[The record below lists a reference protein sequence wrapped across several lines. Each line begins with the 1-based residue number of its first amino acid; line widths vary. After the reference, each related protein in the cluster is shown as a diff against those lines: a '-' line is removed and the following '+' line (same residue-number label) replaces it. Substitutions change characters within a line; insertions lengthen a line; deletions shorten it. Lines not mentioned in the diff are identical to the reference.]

1 MLCKNCG
8 AQIADNSV
16 FCTNCGFRVQPV
28 SEVVQQNAAVTAEQ
42 MPIQTEQAV
51 QESATAENAAQ
62 AEAAQES
69 ATTESTAQA
78 EAAQESVAAE
88 NTVQAEPIQESEE
101 AENGV
106 QAENAAQEGAVDGQ
120 AQPSGEPNGQ
130 AQADSMPGEQPQMN
144 GVPNGQMPYGQ
155 PQMNGVPNGQMP
167 YGQPQMNGV
176 PNGQMPYGQPQMN
189 SMPNGQPQA
198 GSIPNGQMPYGQPQM
213 NGVPNGQMPYGQ
225 PQMNGVPNGQMPYGQ
240 PQMNGV
246 PNGQM
251 PYGQLQAGSIPNA
264 IPYGQA
270 MKPPKKPFVMPMAVN
285 VVGGILAI
293 AAVAV
298 FVCVLLFGKPE
309 EKKSDLVVSTLA
321 IPAQQ
326 QAVAGS
332 DYLDIDLS
340 NVTYQLEIPETDGY
354 RAAQELAE
362 GYIFADSD
370 TRYLSEPDLYTYSGS
385 ELWHAYFE
393 ILAREGVDLSEI
405 DEEEHEYFQR
415 KSWYDPTISLIDVLM
430 EMDEDQVARYS
441 EMIENEENPLYEI
454 LLDTGIINETE
465 AFNMELI
472 EEYLTLGTTTM
483 EGPGDALEDMLEE

>member
-28 SEVVQQNAAVTAEQ
+28 SEAMQQNAAVTAEQ

-51 QESATAENAAQ
+51 QESMTA
-62 AEAAQES
+62 
-69 ATTESTAQA
+69 ESTAQA
-78 EAAQESVAAE
+78 EAVQESAAAE
-88 NTVQAEPIQESEE
+88 NAVQAEPIQESAAAENTTQAEAVQESATAENTVQAESIQESAE
-101 AENGV
+101 AENGT
-106 QAENAAQEGAVDGQ
+106 QAENAAQEGAVDEQ
-120 AQPSGEPNGQ
+120 AQPSGELNGQ
-130 AQADSMPGEQPQMN
+130 AQADGLPGEQPQMN
-144 GVPNGQMPYGQ
+144 GVPNGQMPNGQ

-176 PNGQMPYGQPQMN
+176 PNGQMPYGQPQ
-189 SMPNGQPQA
+189 A
-198 GSIPNGQMPYGQPQM
+198 GSMPNGQMPYGQPQAGSM
-213 NGVPNGQMPYGQ
+213 PNGQMPYGR
-225 PQMNGVPNGQMPYGQ
+225 P
-240 PQMNGV
+240 
-246 PNGQM
+246 
-251 PYGQLQAGSIPNA
+251 QAGSIPNGM
-264 IPYGQA
+264 PYGQA
-270 MKPPKKPFVMPMAVN
+270 MKPPKKPFVMPAAVN
-285 VVGGILAI
+285 VAGGILAI

-326 QAVAGS
+326 QAVEGS
-332 DYLDIDLS
+332 DYLNIDLS

-370 TRYLSEPDLYTYSGS
+370 TRYLREPDLYTYSNS

-393 ILAREGVDLSEI
+393 ILARKGIDLSEI
-405 DEEEHEYFQR
+405 DDEEHEYFQR
-415 KSWYDPTISLIDVLM
+415 KSWYDPTISLIDILM
-430 EMDEDQVARYS
+430 EMDEDQVERYS
-441 EMIENEENPLYEI
+441 EMIENEENPVGEI
-454 LLDTGIINETE
+454 LLDAGILNETE
-465 AFNMELI
+465 VFNMELI